1 MLKGAVSVGKGFVC
15 VKSNV
20 DACHAGV
27 QGRNDAERHARSL
40 PCGFERLVSE
50 PSSRAVVGRKHE
62 ILATCEHKT
71 WAQQQPPQPP
81 NPHSPCCPHSAPTT
95 ARSLSDLELDFSGM
109 ADLESRHFAVTKIM
123 MLKHQLSIGDNIN
136 K

>member
-50 PSSRAVVGRKHE
+50 PSSRAIVGRKHE

-71 WAQQQPPQPP
+71 WAQQHPP
-81 NPHSPCCPHSAPTT
+81 NPPTLIPPAALT
-95 ARSLSDLELDFSGM
+95 RPLPQPGACR
-109 ADLESRHFAVTKIM
+109 IWN
-123 MLKHQLSIGDNIN
+123 SISVEWQI
-136 K
+136 

>member
-1 MLKGAVSVGKGFVC
+1 MLKEAVSVGKGFVC

-50 PSSRAVVGRKHE
+50 PSSRAIVGRKHE

-71 WAQQQPPQPP
+71 WAQQHPPPIPQPSFP
-81 NPHSPCCPHSAPTT
+81 LLPSLGPYHSP
-95 ARSLSDLELDFSGM
+95 ELVGFGT
-109 ADLESRHFAVTKIM
+109 RFQWNGRFRV
-123 MLKHQLSIGDNIN
+123 
-136 K
+136 